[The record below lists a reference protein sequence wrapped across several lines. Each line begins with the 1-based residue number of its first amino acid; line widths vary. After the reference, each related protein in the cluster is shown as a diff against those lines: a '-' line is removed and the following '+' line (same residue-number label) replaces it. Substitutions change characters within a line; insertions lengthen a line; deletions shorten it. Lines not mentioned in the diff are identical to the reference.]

1 MYPVIAD
8 PPLETGAAHD
18 TPACPA
24 PAVTAGDVGAPGV
37 VNGVT
42 DRDAD
47 AAPVPAAFADV
58 TVTVYVVPLARPV
71 IVHVVADG
79 PAAQDCPPG

>member
-8 PPLETGAAHD
+8 PPLEAGALHE
-18 TPACPA
+18 TTACPA

-42 DRDAD
+42 VCAAD
-47 AAPVPAAFADV
+47 AAPVPATVAAV
-58 TVTVYVVPLARPV
+58 TVAE
-71 IVHVVADG
+71 
-79 PAAQDCPPG
+79 